1 MESQNV
7 FLFAPNAK
15 HLPAL
20 EYATEEIEAIAR
32 NHNVETYRDIN
43 RFDLV
48 RIAAES
54 ARQDIYHF
62 AGHLGDEG
70 FALND
75 AVVSID
81 TLAIAIKAA
90 EPSLV
95 IFNTCSSATIAQRI
109 ATSTT
114 SDCIFTKTDVYDDRS
129 ADFSIAFYAV
139 LRRESVT
146 SYLQAC
152 RIVDPSDNIFE
163 YVSARNAR
171 SDEVKNENTNNIA
184 PLEQRN
190 EEINR
195 LQNRV
200 HELEQFVFGDEKLGL
215 TGIRQELKGQRFWT
229 VLNTVLTFIMVVYE
243 LLRITTK

>member
-1 MESQNV
+1 MESQHV
-7 FLFAPNAK
+7 FLFAPAAK
-15 HLPAL
+15 YLPTL
-20 EYATEEIEAIAR
+20 EHIEKEIEATER
-32 NHNVETYRDIN
+32 NHTIEVFRDLN
-43 RFDLV
+43 RFSLV
-48 RIAAES
+48 QIAAERE
-54 ARQDIYHF
+54 RQDVYHF

-75 AVVSID
+75 NPVPVE
-81 TLAIAIKAA
+81 TLIIAIKAA
-90 EPSLV
+90 EPALV

-109 ATSTT
+109 AASTT
-114 SDCIFTKTDVYDDRS
+114 SDCIYTKTDVFDDRA

-152 RIVDPSDNIFE
+152 RIVDPQDDIFQ

-171 SDEVKNENTNNIA
+171 ADDVKNENTNTA
-184 PLEQRN
+184 PLDQQRT

-215 TGIRQELKGQRFWT
+215 AGIRQELKGQRFWA
-229 VLNTVLTFIMVVYE
+229 VLNTALTFVLVIYE